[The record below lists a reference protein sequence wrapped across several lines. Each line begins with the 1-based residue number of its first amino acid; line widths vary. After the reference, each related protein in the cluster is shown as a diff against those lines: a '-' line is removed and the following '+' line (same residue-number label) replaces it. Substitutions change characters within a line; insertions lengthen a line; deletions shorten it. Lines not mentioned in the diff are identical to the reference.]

1 MFMPASAQLPLSRD
15 LVNVPPGNE
24 ALFRENYNQRPFVL
38 EHHLPGHPLL
48 ELAYLVAVAQSFA
61 SEHPERLYYTIGNK
75 NLSGGWDYTTQRKV
89 PPKEAIDQIQT
100 ANTWLILK
108 GVQVLPEY
116 RELLDQFL
124 QEIHAVSGR
133 EWKHV
138 TASRNLSIIITSP
151 KQITPYHMDADC
163 NYLLQIA
170 GVKTVYVFNGA
181 DRNVVTAEELESFYS
196 GQINAA
202 QYREASQKGAWQFDL
217 TPGHG
222 VHIPVT
228 FPHWVENGDN
238 VSISVSIN
246 FRFVD
251 RTVPDI
257 YRLNSYLRRLRLHPR
272 LPGESA
278 LSDGVKKLASKTL
291 RALRR
296 KHDE

>member
-1 MFMPASAQLPLSRD
+1 MVTSATEKSPSLRD
-15 LVNVPPGNE
+15 LMSVTPGNE
-24 ALFRENYNQRPFVL
+24 ALFRENYNRSPFVL
-38 EHHLPGHPLL
+38 EHGLCGHALL
-48 ELAYLVAVAQSFA
+48 ELPHLIGVAQSFA
-61 SEHPERLYYTIGNK
+61 TDHPGQLYYTIGNK
-75 NLSGGWDYTTQRKV
+75 NLSGGWDYTTQRPV
-89 PPKEAIDQIQT
+89 PPREAIDQIQT

-116 RELLDQFL
+116 SQLLDQIL
-124 QEIHAVSGR
+124 DEIHAASGK
-133 EWKHV
+133 EWRGS
-138 TASRNLSIIITSP
+138 TTSRNMSVIITSP
-151 KQITPYHMDADC
+151 RQITPYHMDADC

-170 GVKTVYVFNGA
+170 GAKTLYVFNGA
-181 DRNVVTAEELESFYS
+181 DSNVVTAQELEAFYS

-202 QYREASQKGAWQFDL
+202 QYRESSQAGAWKFGL

-246 FRFVD
+246 FMFVD

-257 YRLNSYLRRLRLHPR
+257 YRLNHHLRRLGLKPR
-272 LPGESA
+272 LPGESSV
-278 LSDGVKKLASKTL
+278 SDGVKRLASKTL

-296 KHDE
+296 RS

>member
-1 MFMPASAQLPLSRD
+1 MSAPAQLPLSRD

-24 ALFRENYNQRPFVL
+24 TLFRENYNQRPFVL
-38 EHHLPGHPLL
+38 EHQLSGHPLL
-48 ELAYLVAVAQSFA
+48 QLPHLVAVAQSFA
-61 SEHPERLYYTIGNK
+61 SEHPERLYYTIGNQ
-75 NLSGGWDYTTQRKV
+75 NLSGGWDYTTQRPV

-116 RELLDQFL
+116 RKLLDQFL

-133 EWKHV
+133 EWKHG
-138 TASRNLSIIITSP
+138 TASRNLSVIITSP

-170 GVKTVYVFNGA
+170 GAKTVYVFNGA
-181 DRNVVTAEELESFYS
+181 DRNVVTPEELERFYS

-202 QYREASQKGAWQFDL
+202 QYRESSQKGAWQFDL

-228 FPHWVENGDN
+228 FPHWVENGNN

-257 YRLNSYLRRLRLHPR
+257 YRLNRYLRRVGLRPR

-278 LSDGVKKLASKTL
+278 VSDGVKKLASKTL

-296 KHDE
+296 KQDE